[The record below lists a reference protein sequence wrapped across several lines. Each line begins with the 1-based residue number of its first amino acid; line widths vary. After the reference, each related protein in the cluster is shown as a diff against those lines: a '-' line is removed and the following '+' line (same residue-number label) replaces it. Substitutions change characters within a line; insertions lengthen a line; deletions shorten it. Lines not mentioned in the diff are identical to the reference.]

1 MCLALIAA
9 TIPNAQYKPA
19 IKSEAIER
27 ISFCK
32 DATKE
37 AIPILYKVRK
47 GEDPS
52 PGMVLGLTATY
63 GQWFVKSIED
73 VGVGRENKK

>member
-1 MCLALIAA
+1 M
-9 TIPNAQYKPA
+9 
-19 IKSEAIER
+19 
-27 ISFCK
+27 
-32 DATKE
+32 
-37 AIPILYKVRK
+37 PILYKARK

-73 VGVGRENKK
+73 VGVGRENKKWSLTLKP

>member
-1 MCLALIAA
+1 M
-9 TIPNAQYKPA
+9 
-19 IKSEAIER
+19 
-27 ISFCK
+27 
-32 DATKE
+32 
-37 AIPILYKVRK
+37 PILYKVRK

-73 VGVGRENKK
+73 VGVGRENKKWSLTLKP